1 MPTQIDLFQLER
13 SEKPALDLP
22 KQMQPSCNW
31 RPPAQL
37 PSFGKIIAIDLE
49 TCDPNLKKLGP
60 SYKRG
65 EGKVVGIAI
74 ADEHQE
80 VYLPIDHQGGDN
92 LDKNL
97 ICNYVQNVVKNSTEI
112 LFANAAYDLGWL
124 KVLGINITCPVRDVQ
139 IAEALIDEEQYSYSL
154 NNLSKKYLKRTKFED
169 NLKKAA
175 KLYGVDPK
183 GGMWKLPA
191 RYVGEYAEIDARNT
205 WDVYQHQIPV
215 LKEQG
220 LWPVWELECK
230 LTPVLVHMTMKGV
243 PVNIDGAEQLN
254 NKLKAKEKELKK
266 HFSNL
271 DIWSPAQLAH
281 HIEKLGLVVPK
292 TEKGNPSVSKDFLTN
307 CDHPEV
313 KLIHEARSI
322 NRLRK
327 VFIEDIILNQNY
339 KGRIH
344 ADFKQVASDTGGTRS
359 GRLSSANPNMQQVPK
374 RSDIGKAIRALYI
387 AEPDK
392 LWCKADYS
400 SQEPRLQVHYALIG
414 EFGLPLPKALEAK
427 QAFEQG
433 EKLYSFF
440 EKTTGLPYDTC
451 KMLCLGI
458 SYGMGMKKM
467 AKTLGIS
474 EEACK
479 ETMRKF
485 NSEAPFLKVLFD
497 NAMNIASS
505 RGYIKTI
512 LGRRAR
518 FDFWTPSFEETA
530 VKGYGVAKGKYPNKP
545 LQRAYT
551 SKALNRLIQGSAA
564 DQAKKAMVDAYEA
577 GFDMRLPVHDEI
589 NAMVDSE
596 KDSLDLKAIMENAIP
611 LKVPVIAD
619 IDLGPTWC

>member
-1 MPTQIDLFQLER
+1 MQNILFQTSR

-22 KQMQPSCNW
+22 PVLQPKCNW

-37 PSFGKIIAIDLE
+37 PKFQEVIAVDLE
-49 TCDPNLKKLGP
+49 TCDPDLKKQGP

-65 EGKVVGIAI
+65 QGKVVGIAI

-97 ICNYVQNVVKNSTEI
+97 ILNYVANVIKDSKEI

-124 KVLGINITCPVRDVQ
+124 SILGINITCPIRDVQ
-139 IAEALIDEEQYSYSL
+139 IAEALIDEEQFSYSL

-169 NLKKAA
+169 KLKQAA
-175 KLYGVDPK
+175 EAYGVDPK

-191 RYVGEYAEIDARNT
+191 RFVGEYAEIDARNT

-215 LKEQG
+215 LKEQD
-220 LWPVWELECK
+220 LWKIWELECR
-230 LTPVLVHMTMKGV
+230 LTPVLVHMTLKGV
-243 PVNIDGAEQLN
+243 PVNLDQAEKLN
-254 NKLKAKEKELKK
+254 KELKIK
-266 HFSNL
+266 ETKLKDKFKNL
-271 DIWSPAQLAH
+271 DIWSPAQLARH
-281 HIEKLGLVVPK
+281 MESLGLVVPK
-292 TEKGNPSVSKDFLTN
+292 TEKGNPSVSKDFLIN
-307 CDHPEV
+307 CEHPEV

-327 VFIEDIILNQNY
+327 VFIEDTILKQNY

-344 ADFKQVASDTGGTRS
+344 ADFKQVASDNGGTRS

-374 RSDIGKAIRALYI
+374 RSDIGKAIRSLYI
-387 AEPDK
+387 AEPGK

-414 EFGLPLPKALEAK
+414 EFGRPLPKAVEAK
-427 QAFEQG
+427 EAFERG
-433 EKLYSFF
+433 EKLYTFF

-474 EEACK
+474 EDLCRS
-479 ETMRKF
+479 TMEKF
-485 NSEAPFLKVLFD
+485 NTEAPFLKVLFD
-497 NAMNIASS
+497 NAMNVADG

-512 LGRRAR
+512 MGRRAR
-518 FDFWTPSFEETA
+518 FDFWTPSFDDSP
-530 VKGYGVAKGKYPNKP
+530 VKGYGPAKGKYPNKM
-545 LQRAYT
+545 LQRAFT

-564 DQAKKAMVDAYEA
+564 DQAKKAMVDAYDA

-589 NAMVDSE
+589 NCMVNSE
-596 KDSLDLKAIMENAIP
+596 KESLDLKLIMENAIH

>member
-1 MPTQIDLFQLER
+1 MLQPPLFAPE
-13 SEKPALDLP
+13 S
-22 KQMQPSCNW
+22 NW
-31 RPPAQL
+31 RPPAVL
-37 PSFGKIIAIDLE
+37 PQFGKVIAVDLE
-49 TCDPNLKKLGP
+49 TCDPDLKLYGP

-65 EGKVVGIAI
+65 AGKVVGIAI

-80 VYLPIDHQGGDN
+80 IYLPIDHFGGDN
-92 LDKNL
+92 LDRNIVL
-97 ICNYVQNVVKNSTEI
+97 AYVKRVLTNSAEV

-124 KVLGINITCPVRDVQ
+124 ETLGVGVSCPVRDIQ
-139 IAEALIDEEQYSYSL
+139 IAEALIDEEQFSYSL
-154 NNLSKKYLKRTKFED
+154 NNLSKKYLDRTKFED
-169 NLKKAA
+169 ELKNAA
-175 KLYGVDPK
+175 QAYNIDPK
-183 GGMWKLPA
+183 AEMWKLPA

-205 WDVYQHQIPV
+205 WDIYQYQKPV
-215 LKEQG
+215 LREQG
-220 LWPVWELECK
+220 LWDVWELECK

-243 PVNIDGAEQLN
+243 PVDLDKAEQLN
-254 NKLKAKEKELKK
+254 NQLILKEQELKK
-266 HFSNL
+266 HFQHI
-271 DIWSPAQLAH
+271 DIWSGAQLAK
-281 HIEKLGLVVPK
+281 HIESLGLVVPK
-292 TEKGNPSVSKDFLTN
+292 TEKGNPSISKDFLVN

-327 VFIEDIILNQNY
+327 VFIEDTILKQNY

-344 ADFKQVASDTGGTRS
+344 ADFKQTASDSGGTRS

-374 RSDIGKAIRALYI
+374 RSDIGKAIRSLYI

-414 EFGLPLPKALEAK
+414 EFNRPLPKAQEALEA
-427 QAFEQG
+427 FERG
-433 EKLYSFF
+433 EKLYTFF

-474 EEACK
+474 EEMCQT
-479 ETMRKF
+479 TMRKF
-485 NSEAPFLKVLFD
+485 NSEAPFLKILYD
-497 NAMNIASS
+497 NVMNLASS

-512 LGRRAR
+512 MGRRAR
-518 FDFWTPSFEETA
+518 FDFW
-530 VKGYGVAKGKYPNKP
+530 VKEFGDSPIKTLEKAKQKHPNSA
-545 LQRAYT
+545 LFRAFT

-564 DQAKKAMVDAYEA
+564 DQAKKAMVDAYDA

-589 NAMVDSE
+589 NCMVNSE
-596 KDSLDLKAIMENAIP
+596 KESLDLKLIMENAIQ

-619 IDLGPTWC
+619 IDLGKTWC